1 MFKVTKEK
9 YEQAHETFDKIKMIS
24 IGFSMFLLII
34 WIFGILVSHKF
45 IIYKPMFIMLSI
57 LLLLFISMSIFDYV
71 LRVNIDDKSTNK
83 KKEND
88 Q

>member
-9 YEQAHETFDKIKMIS
+9 YEQAHETFDQIKMIS
-24 IGFSMFLLII
+24 IGFLMFLLII

-45 IIYKPMFIMLSI
+45 IIYKSIFIMLNI
-57 LLLLFISMSIFDYV
+57 LLLFINISIFDYI
-71 LRVNIDDKSTNK
+71 LRVNIDNKSTNK
-83 KKEND
+83 KKGND

>member
-9 YEQAHETFDKIKMIS
+9 YEQAHETFDQIKMIS
-24 IGFSMFLLII
+24 IDFLMFLLII

-45 IIYKPMFIMLSI
+45 IIYKSIFIMLNI
-57 LLLLFISMSIFDYV
+57 LLLFINISIFDYI
-71 LRVNIDDKSTNK
+71 LRVNIDNKSTNK
-83 KKEND
+83 KKGND

>member
-9 YEQAHETFDKIKMIS
+9 YEQAHKTFDQIKMIS
-24 IGFSMFLLII
+24 IGFSIFLLII
-34 WIFGILVSHKF
+34 WISGMLISHKF
-45 IIYKPMFIMLSI
+45 IIYKPMFIMLGI
-57 LLLLFISMSIFDYV
+57 LLLLFINMSIFDYV
-71 LRVNIDDKSTNK
+71 LSINTSDKSTNK